1 MTNKVFTIVRKDGK
15 IYFKSADKGMQF
27 LHIAPITPYGSN
39 TYWSFR
45 NLKFYNKE
53 NVEMKVTSY
62 KTVSDYKAT
71 FVLDGKI
78 NATVEAKANSV
89 FLFSKAYSAI
99 KNIGKYTELFE
110 TDFKKIGSLST
121 KDFTKRL
128 KNDIEVY
135 EELAELQEIAYKAT
149 NGLLY
154 DDEYMKYFNVREGQK
169 GYLSKAQSIHDNAFE
184 ILDQAPN
191 YISGLYYEIFRLKAL
206 KNLSKEQDEELK
218 KALKQVNLDAILD
231 LAGLQNYKLM
241 ATKIKTALNALIRAK
256 KVID

>member
-1 MTNKVFTIVRKDGK
+1 MSKTKVDNK
-15 IYFKSADKGMQF
+15 S
-27 LHIAPITPYGSN
+27 
-39 TYWSFR
+39 
-45 NLKFYNKE
+45 
-53 NVEMKVTSY
+53 
-62 KTVSDYKAT
+62 
-71 FVLDGKI
+71 
-78 NATVEAKANSV
+78 TVE
-89 FLFSKAYSAI
+89 FSKAYNAI

-110 TDFKKIGSLST
+110 TDFKKIGSLSV

-154 DDEYMKYFNVREGQK
+154 DDEYVKYFNVREGQK
-169 GYLSKAQSIHDNAFE
+169 GYLTKAQSIHDNAFE

-206 KNLSKEQDEELK
+206 KNLSKEQDEDLK

-241 ATKIKTALNALIRAK
+241 ATKIKTALNALTRAK

>member
-1 MTNKVFTIVRKDGK
+1 MT
-15 IYFKSADKGMQF
+15 
-27 LHIAPITPYGSN
+27 
-39 TYWSFR
+39 
-45 NLKFYNKE
+45 
-53 NVEMKVTSY
+53 
-62 KTVSDYKAT
+62 
-71 FVLDGKI
+71 
-78 NATVEAKANSV
+78 
-89 FLFSKAYSAI
+89 LFSKAYSAI

-110 TDFKKIGSLST
+110 TDFKKIGSLSV

-128 KNDIEVY
+128 KSDIEVY
-135 EELAELQEIAYKAT
+135 EELAELQEIAYKAI

-154 DDEYMKYFNVREGQK
+154 DDEYEKYFNVRQGQK
-169 GYLSKAQSIHDNAFE
+169 GYLTKAQSIHDNAFE

-241 ATKIKTALNALIRAK
+241 STKIKTALNALIRAK

>member
-1 MTNKVFTIVRKDGK
+1 MSKTKVDNK
-15 IYFKSADKGMQF
+15 
-27 LHIAPITPYGSN
+27 P
-39 TYWSFR
+39 
-45 NLKFYNKE
+45 
-53 NVEMKVTSY
+53 
-62 KTVSDYKAT
+62 
-71 FVLDGKI
+71 
-78 NATVEAKANSV
+78 TVE
-89 FLFSKAYSAI
+89 FSKAYSAI

-110 TDFKKIGSLST
+110 TDFKKIGSLSV

-128 KNDIEVY
+128 KNDIEAY

-154 DDEYMKYFNVREGQK
+154 DDEYEKYFNVKQGQK

-191 YISGLYYEIFRLKAL
+191 YISGLYYEISRLKAL
-206 KNLSKEQDEELK
+206 KSLSKKQDEELK

-241 ATKIKTALNALIRAK
+241 ATKIKTALNSLIRAK
-256 KVID
+256 KIID

>member
-1 MTNKVFTIVRKDGK
+1 MSKTEVNNKST
-15 IYFKSADKGMQF
+15 A
-27 LHIAPITPYGSN
+27 
-39 TYWSFR
+39 
-45 NLKFYNKE
+45 E
-53 NVEMKVTSY
+53 
-62 KTVSDYKAT
+62 
-71 FVLDGKI
+71 
-78 NATVEAKANSV
+78 
-89 FLFSKAYSAI
+89 FSKAYSAI

-110 TDFKKIGSLST
+110 TDFKKIGSLSV

-128 KNDIEVY
+128 KSDIEVY

-154 DDEYMKYFNVREGQK
+154 DDEYVKYFNVREGQK
-169 GYLSKAQSIHDNAFE
+169 GYLTKAQSIHDNSFE

-231 LAGLQNYKLM
+231 LAGVQRYKLM